1 METFN
6 LPDVGEGLTEA
17 EITEWKVAVGDT
29 VAVNDVLCEIET
41 AKSLV
46 ELPSPYAGTVAE
58 LMVPE
63 GETVAVGTPII
74 GITTGAEAAPSGG
87 DGSVEVE
94 QEIPDAR
101 MPAPGDGTPGEGL
114 DDDGPAPRPGVGE
127 EAPVPADGGV
137 SRATA
142 GSDAGPAGGA
152 LTGSGPKADSTKR
165 RPRKGATSAPSGQAT
180 PGAPVAPGAPA
191 ASTGTAAARGATAPT
206 TPAALG
212 HPLRPAPSPVP
223 ASSAAPSPQ
232 PAPAPQPAAQASR
245 GLKLPAAVG
254 NWVAAGRERQAE
266 AAGLFERVLA
276 KPPVRRIA
284 KELGVD
290 LTKVRA
296 TGQFGEVTRT
306 DVENYL
312 AERETNIET
321 SGSFWMPDSGDNE
334 RRTER
339 IRVKGVRKATAAAV
353 TDSYRDAPHV
363 SIYVDVD
370 ASRTME
376 FVKRLKASREFE
388 GIKVTPLLILAKA
401 VIWAAARNPHVNA
414 SWTDEEILVKHYMN
428 LGIAAA
434 TPRGLLV
441 PNIKNA
447 NELSLKELAMAL
459 TELAKRA
466 RDGKTQPAEMADG
479 TISITNIGALGID
492 TGTPI
497 INRGEVAI
505 VAFGTIRQKPWVV
518 SGEVIP
524 RWITTLGGSFDHR
537 VVDGDL
543 SARFMADVA
552 SIMEEPALLLE

>member
-1 METFN
+1 MEIFT

-17 EITEWKVAVGDT
+17 EITEWRVAVGDT

-58 LMVPE
+58 LMAPA
-63 GETVAVGTPII
+63 GETIEVGTPII
-74 GITTGAEAAPSGG
+74 GITTAASPDGSPEGSAPATAETGYTMPAETEAASG
-87 DGSVEVE
+87 DTAE
-94 QEIPDAR
+94 D
-101 MPAPGDGTPGEGL
+101 
-114 DDDGPAPRPGVGE
+114 GVGE
-127 EAPVPADGGV
+127 EAPVPTDGG
-137 SRATA
+137 A
-142 GSDAGPAGGA
+142 AGGAGAA
-152 LTGSGPKADSTKR
+152 LTGSGPKADAATR
-165 RPRKGATSAPSGQAT
+165 RPRKPSGQAAVAPSWSPRLREEPVRDT
-180 PGAPVAPGAPA
+180 PGLTAPTGPADPADPAVPAAPAVPPA
-191 ASTGTAAARGATAPT
+191 ASEDAAAQR
-206 TPAALG
+206 
-212 HPLRPAPSPVP
+212 S
-223 ASSAAPSPQ
+223 
-232 PAPAPQPAAQASR
+232 APAVPGGASAPATR
-245 GLKLPAAVG
+245 GLRLPAAVG
-254 NWVAAGRERQAE
+254 NLVAAGRERQTDV
-266 AAGLFERVLA
+266 AGLFERVLA

-306 DVENYL
+306 DVEDYL
-312 AERETNIET
+312 AERETNIDT
-321 SGSFWMPDSGDNE
+321 SGSFWMPDTGDNA

-353 TDSYRDAPHV
+353 SESYRDAPHV
-363 SIYVDVD
+363 SIFVDVD

-388 GIKVTPLLILAKA
+388 GVKVTPLLILAKA

-414 SWTDEEILVKHYMN
+414 SWTDEQILVKHYMN

-441 PNIKNA
+441 PNVKNA
-447 NELSLKELAMAL
+447 NELSLRDLAEAL
-459 TELAKRA
+459 GTLARRA

-505 VAFGTIRQKPWVV
+505 VAFGTVRQKPWVV

-552 SIMEEPALLLE
+552 AIMEEPALLLE